1 MVTQTIFSILALVT
15 LLAAVMVV
23 RTRYLVH
30 AALWLVVT
38 LFGVAIMYVLLDAG
52 FFAVAQVLI
61 YIGAIAILFIFAVM
75 LTRQIMRDAGP
86 QVNSN
91 SSLAAGAALVLFF
104 GVVVMLSQWSGFHV
118 YAPELIGEENKLV
131 ELGKSLVSPSAYLLP
146 FELASVL
153 LVAAMVGAI
162 YASWA
167 KK

>member
-75 LTRQIMRDAGP
+75 LTRRIMQDSGP
-86 QVNSN
+86 QQNTN
-91 SSLAAGAALVLFF
+91 WWLA
-104 GVVVMLSQWSGFHV
+104 
-118 YAPELIGEENKLV
+118 
-131 ELGKSLVSPSAYLLP
+131 
-146 FELASVL
+146 L
-153 LVAAMVGAI
+153 LVAV
-162 YASWA
+162 
-167 KK
+167 